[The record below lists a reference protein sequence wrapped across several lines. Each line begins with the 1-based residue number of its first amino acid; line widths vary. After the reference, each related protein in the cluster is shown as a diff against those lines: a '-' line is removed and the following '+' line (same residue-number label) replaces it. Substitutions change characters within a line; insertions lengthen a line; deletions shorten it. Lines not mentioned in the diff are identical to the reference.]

1 MMAGIPIIAK
11 HCIQLKLYVERWS
24 NPNELPDNIKE
35 VVIEVMGLVT
45 NERVILCQ
53 KNNIDTNIMFS
64 PIN

>member
-1 MMAGIPIIAK
+1 MIVK
-11 HCIQLKLYVERWS
+11 HWTQLQLYVERWN

-35 VVIEVMGLVT
+35 AVIEAMGLIFKK
-45 NERVILCQ
+45 RMILCH

>member
-1 MMAGIPIIAK
+1 M
-11 HCIQLKLYVERWS
+11 ERWS

-45 NERVILCQ
+45 KEHVILCQ
-53 KNNIDTNIMFS
+53 KNNIDTNMIFS

>member
-1 MMAGIPIIAK
+1 MAGIPIIAK
-11 HCIQLKLYVERWS
+11 HFIQLKLYVERWS

-45 NERVILCQ
+45 KERIILCQ
-53 KNNIDTNIMFS
+53 KNNIDTNMIFS

>member
-1 MMAGIPIIAK
+1 M
-11 HCIQLKLYVERWS
+11 ERWS

-45 NERVILCQ
+45 KERVILYQ
-53 KNNIDTNIMFS
+53 KNNIDTNIKFS